1 MTEYFECINNNIFDV
16 DNKDNINYNNS
27 TYSNGFSRNQ
37 SDKNCYIKKKVK
49 NHSIRNRN
57 NLSNIELPE
66 TITSEKYYRPSE
78 TTHDTFG
85 IETIPIYNLKLSQTK
100 DENGQI
106 YNKQKIYII
115 KKNVKNLLNNIKN
128 KKNSNSSINEI
139 NISLKKLKIRNKIKN
154 NSYKNIKKISR
165 NTNTQI
171 INNIMK
177 NHNTI
182 SSKSYTNFS
191 LLNPKEKIKKIK
203 INRNVKINN
212 KFNVQIENRFSFI
225 NNENNNNIIFLKK
238 IIYKQNNN
246 IKELREQNKK
256 LIDKIKNMNEE
267 NKAILEVINSLKN
280 EINNKNMN
288 HENYINSKSYIK
300 DKYYTESN
308 ENNNLIKIKENILK
322 SKNTLYC
329 LYDNNNILSY
339 DFLNNKFK
347 LNQIVNEDFNGNFNK
362 EINKLYLYNKIN
374 NEIYI
379 IAGINNDLFFIYD
392 INKNKMNL
400 YSKLKNNHM
409 FGSLLLLSQNNNKK
423 EKLICLSGKYNKKVE
438 IYNEENDT
446 WDDKIIEEM
455 PEERCNACY
464 LLLNHNYIYGFYGYN
479 FILNKYLNDIIYY
492 DYNNNKWNKILENS
506 LNNNIN
512 GIQNHFCYKND
523 KNNLIHILGGDSNYN
538 KIIIDLDKNE
548 IIKIEENKENK
559 ENKDKEE
566 KYLFNNNCMI
576 NINNDF
582 ITLFDNNYN
591 VHLINIVSNEKEII
605 QYHKDNK

>member
-16 DNKDNINYNNS
+16 DNKDNINYYNS
-27 TYSNGFSRNQ
+27 TYSNGFSRNL
-37 SDKNCYIKKKVK
+37 SDKNCYIKKKIK
-49 NHSIRNRN
+49 NHSIKNRN
-57 NLSNIELPE
+57 NYLPNIDLPE
-66 TITSEKYYRPSE
+66 TIKSEKCYRPSE
-78 TTHDTFG
+78 TVHDNFG

-100 DENGQI
+100 DENGKI
-106 YNKQKIYII
+106 YNKQKILII
-115 KKNVKNLLNNIKN
+115 KKSVKNLLNNIKN

-139 NISLKKLKIRNKIKN
+139 NISLKKLKMRNKIKN
-154 NSYKNIKKISR
+154 NSHKNIKKISR
-165 NTNTQI
+165 NTPT
-171 INNIMK
+171 INNIKK
-177 NHNTI
+177 NLNTI
-182 SSKSYTNFS
+182 SCKSYAYLS
-191 LLNPKEKIKKIK
+191 PLNSKEKIRKIK

-246 IKELREQNKK
+246 IKELIEQNKK
-256 LIDKIKNMNEE
+256 LMDKIKNMNEE

-280 EINNKNMN
+280 EINNKNIN
-288 HENYINSKSYIK
+288 HENYINSKKYIQG
-300 DKYYTESN
+300 KYYTEPN

-322 SKNTLYC
+322 SKNIIYC
-329 LYDNNNILSY
+329 LYDNNNLLSY

-347 LNQIVNEDFNGNFNK
+347 LNKILNENFHDNFNK
-362 EINKLYLYNKIN
+362 ELNKLYLYNKKDN
-374 NEIYI
+374 KIYI

-409 FGSLLLLSQNNNKK
+409 FGSLLLLSKNNNKK
-423 EKLICLSGKYNKKVE
+423 EKLLCLSGKYNKKVE

-446 WDDKIIEEM
+446 WNDKIIEEM

-464 LLLNHNYIYGFYGYN
+464 LELNNNYIYGFYGYN

-506 LNNNIN
+506 LNKNIN

-548 IIKIEENKENK
+548 VIKIEENKENQ
-559 ENKDKEE
+559 DKE
-566 KYLFNNNCMI
+566 KYLFNNNCI
-576 NINNDF
+576 NNINNNF
-582 ITLFDNNYN
+582 ITIFDNNYN

-605 QYHKDNK
+605 QYHQDH